1 LPNLCIEPQEQR
13 MAPISKSHR
22 IALAIGVLCLATS
35 GGVAAQAA
43 GSTGGSGSTAGTTG
57 GAGATP
63 SGGAA
68 TSRSAARDATQAA
81 DRPFMEKAA
90 MSDMAEIQ
98 LSQIAQQ
105 KATRDDVKQL
115 AGRMV
120 QDHTRT
126 SSELKTIAAA
136 ANVTLPT
143 TVDRKHQQA
152 VQKLQGMTAG
162 ADFDRQ
168 YLALLLD
175 DHKQAVALFRS
186 ESKSGKNPDAKA
198 FAAKTLPA
206 LEEHLQM
213 VQAMS
218 KGGGKSAA
226 MGGGTH
232 ASSGSGTHSGATS
245 GGSSR
250 GTAGASAGSTTP
262 GGAAT
267 GVTPRP

>member
-1 LPNLCIEPQEQR
+1 LPNLWIEPQEQR

-22 IALAIGVLCLATS
+22 IALAIGVLCLAAS
-35 GGVAAQAA
+35 GSVAAQA
-43 GSTGGSGSTAGTTG
+43 TGTTG
-57 GAGATP
+57 GSATGSSATGTASP
-63 SGGAA
+63 GSTAA
-68 TSRSAARDATQAA
+68 TGRANAGSAQAA
-81 DRPFMEKAA
+81 DGPFMEKAA

-120 QDHTRT
+120 QDHTKT
-126 SSELKTIAAA
+126 SSELKSIASG

-143 TVDRKHQQA
+143 TLDRKHQQA
-152 VQKLQGMTAG
+152 VQKMQGMTAG

-168 YLALLLD
+168 YLNLLLD

-213 VQAMS
+213 VQAMTKS
-218 KGGGKSAA
+218 GGKSAA
-226 MGGGTH
+226 MGGGAH
-232 ASSGSGTHSGATS
+232 ASRGSDTTAATTTGT
-245 GGSSR
+245 
-250 GTAGASAGSTTP
+250 TAGRTTG

>member
-1 LPNLCIEPQEQR
+1 

-22 IALAIGVLCLATS
+22 IALAIGVLCLAAS
-35 GGVAAQAA
+35 GSVAAQSGASTGSSTSGSTA
-43 GSTGGSGSTAGTTG
+43 TGAGTGSTGGATGSSAAAGG
-57 GAGATP
+57 RANAGA
-63 SGGAA
+63 A
-68 TSRSAARDATQAA
+68 QAA

-120 QDHTRT
+120 QDHTKT
-126 SSELKTIAAA
+126 SAELKTIAGA

-143 TVDRKHQQA
+143 TLDRKHQQA

-162 ADFDRQ
+162 AEFDRQ
-168 YLALLLD
+168 YLNLLLD

-186 ESKSGKNPDAKA
+186 ESRSGKNPDAKA
-198 FAAKTLPA
+198 FAGKTLPA
-206 LEEHLQM
+206 LEEHLHM
-213 VQAMS
+213 VQAMT

-226 MGGGTH
+226 MGGGAAAGH
-232 ASSGSGTHSGATS
+232 GSGSTS
-245 GGSSR
+245 GKTSGT
-250 GTAGASAGSTTP
+250 TAGGTNSA
-262 GGAAT
+262 GAAT
-267 GVTPRP
+267 GITPRP

>member
-1 LPNLCIEPQEQR
+1 

-22 IALAIGVLCLATS
+22 IALAIGLLCLAAS
-35 GGVAAQAA
+35 GSVAAQ
-43 GSTGGSGSTAGTTG
+43 TGATTSGSTSGSSATAGG
-57 GAGATP
+57 NP
-63 SGGAA
+63 SAGGAA
-68 TSRSAARDATQAA
+68 TTSRASAGSAQAA

-120 QDHTRT
+120 QDHSKT
-126 SSELKTIAAA
+126 SSELKTIAGA

-143 TVDRKHQQA
+143 TLDRKHQQA

-168 YLALLLD
+168 YLNLLLA

-213 VQAMS
+213 VQAMT
-218 KGGGKSAA
+218 KGGNKSAA
-226 MGGGTH
+226 MGGGAAAGH
-232 ASSGSGTHSGATS
+232 GSGSTS
-245 GGSSR
+245 GKTS
-250 GTAGASAGSTTP
+250 GTTAGSTTA

>member
-1 LPNLCIEPQEQR
+1 LPNLRIEPQEQR
-13 MAPISKSHR
+13 MAPISRSHR
-22 IALAIGVLCLATS
+22 IALAIGLLCLAVS
-35 GGVAAQAA
+35 GSVAAQTGAT
-43 GSTGGSGSTAGTTG
+43 TGGSTSGSSAT
-57 GAGATP
+57 GAGSA
-63 SGGAA
+63 SGGGAA
-68 TSRSAARDATQAA
+68 ASGRANAGSAQAA
-81 DRPFMEKAA
+81 DRAFMEKAA

-120 QDHTRT
+120 QDHTKT

-143 TVDRKHQQA
+143 TLDRKHQQA
-152 VQKLQGMTAG
+152 TQKLQGMTAG
-162 ADFDRQ
+162 AEFDRQ
-168 YLALLLD
+168 YLNLLLA

-186 ESKSGKNPDAKA
+186 ESKSGRNPDAKA
-198 FAAKTLPA
+198 FAAKNLPA

-213 VQAMS
+213 VQAMT

-226 MGGGTH
+226 MGGGAAGTRG
-232 ASSGSGTHSGATS
+232 SGSTS
-245 GGSSR
+245 GTTS
-250 GTAGASAGSTTP
+250 GTTAGSTTG
-262 GGAAT
+262 GGAVT

>member
-1 LPNLCIEPQEQR
+1 
-13 MAPISKSHR
+13 
-22 IALAIGVLCLATS
+22 
-35 GGVAAQAA
+35 
-43 GSTGGSGSTAGTTG
+43 
-57 GAGATP
+57 
-63 SGGAA
+63 
-68 TSRSAARDATQAA
+68 
-81 DRPFMEKAA
+81 

-120 QDHTRT
+120 QDHTKT
-126 SSELKTIAAA
+126 SAELKTIAGA

-143 TVDRKHQQA
+143 TLDRKHQQA

-162 ADFDRQ
+162 AEFDRQ
-168 YLALLLD
+168 YLNLLLD

-186 ESKSGKNPDAKA
+186 ESRSGKNPDAKA

-213 VQAMS
+213 VQAMT

-226 MGGGTH
+226 MGGGAAAGH
-232 ASSGSGTHSGATS
+232 GSGSTS
-245 GGSSR
+245 GKTT
-250 GTAGASAGSTTP
+250 GTTAGSTTSA
-262 GGAAT
+262 GAAT
-267 GVTPRP
+267 GITPRP

>member
-1 LPNLCIEPQEQR
+1 

-22 IALAIGVLCLATS
+22 IALAIGVLCLAASGSVAAQSGTTS
-35 GGVAAQAA
+35 GG
-43 GSTGGSGSTAGTTG
+43 STSGSTATGAGTTSTGSAATG
-57 GAGATP
+57 GSAAAGGRANAGA
-63 SGGAA
+63 A
-68 TSRSAARDATQAA
+68 QAA

-120 QDHTRT
+120 QDHTKT
-126 SSELKTIAAA
+126 SAELKTIAGA

-143 TVDRKHQQA
+143 TLDRKHQQA

-162 ADFDRQ
+162 AEFDRQ
-168 YLALLLD
+168 YLNLLLD
-175 DHKQAVALFRS
+175 DHKQAVALFRN

-213 VQAMS
+213 VQAMT
-218 KGGGKSAA
+218 KGGGKSAG
-226 MGGGTH
+226 M
-232 ASSGSGTHSGATS
+232 
-245 GGSSR
+245 
-250 GTAGASAGSTTP
+250 
-262 GGAAT
+262 GAAT